1 MSVDRRIQN
10 SFRRRRRFLPEMVK
24 LALLAVLF
32 AGLNGCAM
40 LGIGGSKTPDKEPV
54 VLSEKERM
62 EFTKLFFDGNKAK
75 ILGDYGQAKKYFT
88 EALRINPESG
98 AVKFEIAKLYA
109 EQNRFSDALP
119 LAEGARESDREN
131 IWYAHFLAQLY
142 AETGNL
148 DQSTEIFR
156 EIIAAQ
162 PKEYDNYFN
171 LANLLSA
178 RGKYEEALEIYED
191 LIGMI
196 GPNEEISVQ
205 KQILYL
211 ENEQYDKALREVT
224 ALIDA
229 NPEEVRYYGMK
240 AEILQHMNR
249 PEDALELYEIMLY
262 ENPENGLVLMALYE
276 LYEQK
281 GDREKSE
288 KYLIKA
294 FESSDLGIDV
304 KVNIL
309 LDYLS
314 ARNLKKRSDFIIS
327 LGAALEKMHPKE
339 AKSYAIQGDIYYN
352 LDSLKTARKKFKQAV
367 DLDANRPP
375 IWQQILTIDS
385 QLNDF
390 DAMLEAGEQAVE
402 LFPMQP
408 LFYLFYGVAHLGK
421 ENNEKAIEA
430 LETGLALVIDNDE
443 LSVRFYTSLGD
454 AYHAAGLHDK
464 SDKAYEES
472 LELDGSNALV
482 LNNYA
487 YYLSIRGKRLEKAE
501 AMAKKANNLVP
512 DQASFQDTYG
522 WVLYKRGNYQ
532 NAKFWIEQA
541 LKNGGDK
548 DPVVLDHFG
557 DVLNA
562 MGQKAEAVR
571 WWRQAIDEGGDP
583 EKILPKI
590 NSESVGE

>member
-1 MSVDRRIQN
+1 MSVKHGIQN
-10 SFRRRRRFLPEMVK
+10 SICNRRRFLPEMMK
-24 LALLAVLF
+24 LAVMSILF

-40 LGIGGSKTPDKEPV
+40 LGLGGSKTPDKEPI
-54 VLSEKERM
+54 VLNEKEMM

-75 ILGDYGQAKKYFT
+75 ILGDYGQAKKHFT
-88 EALRINPESG
+88 DALRINPESG
-98 AVKFEIAKLYA
+98 ATKFEIAKLYA
-109 EQNRFSDALP
+109 EQRRFTDALQ
-119 LAEGARESDREN
+119 LAKGARESDREN

-142 AETGNL
+142 AETSDL
-148 DQSTEIFR
+148 DQSTKIFR

-162 PKEYDNYFN
+162 PKEYENYFN

-178 RGKYEEALEIYED
+178 RGKYEEALEVYEE
-191 LIGMI
+191 LTAMT

-205 KQILYL
+205 KQIIYL
-211 ENEQYDKALREVT
+211 EKEDYDMALAEVT

-240 AEILQHMNR
+240 AEILQHMDR
-249 PEDALELYEIMLY
+249 PEDALELYEIMLF
-262 ENPENGLVLMALYE
+262 ENPENGLVLMALFE
-276 LYEQK
+276 LYEKK
-281 GDREKSE
+281 GNTEKSE
-288 KYLIKA
+288 NYLVRA
-294 FESSDLGIDV
+294 FESADLGIDV

-314 ARNLKKRSDFIIS
+314 AQNLEKRSEFILS
-327 LGAALEKMHPKE
+327 LGTALEKVHPKE
-339 AKSYAIQGDIYYN
+339 AKSFAIQGDIYYN
-352 LDSLKTARKKFKQAV
+352 LDSLETARKKFKQAV

-385 QLNDF
+385 RLNDF
-390 DAMLEAGEQAVE
+390 DAMVEAGEQAVE

-408 LFYLFYGVAHLGK
+408 LFYLFYGVAQLGK
-421 ENNEKAIEA
+421 ENNEKAIET

-443 LSVRFYTSLGD
+443 MEARFHTSLGD

-464 SDKAYEES
+464 SDKAYDES
-472 LELDGSNALV
+472 LELDGNNALV

-487 YYLSIRGKRLEKAE
+487 YYLSVREKRLEKAE
-501 AMAKKANNLVP
+501 TMAKKANNLVP

-532 NAKFWIEQA
+532 NAKFWIEEA

-557 DVLNA
+557 DVLKA
-562 MGQKAEAVR
+562 LGQKAEAVR
-571 WWRQAIDEGGDP
+571 WWQQAIDEGGDP
-583 EKILPKI
+583 EEILPKI
-590 NSESVGE
+590 NSESIGE